1 MNNIR
6 YSLSLAH
13 QLYGVDMNEDDWIE
27 LALIAWNFIGNK
39 RCRLYRYTTNI
50 NCEDLSVDLPCNCD
64 IVEAVTYSFED
75 WNYTSNLLPNGDIN
89 SGFTESY
96 IESRKL
102 FNDHLYING
111 KFAEYERV
119 GDKLYFDKDYGKVN
133 ILYKGVIVDQE
144 GLPEITD
151 KEANAIAAYGAYVTK
166 YKEGIITNNSGII
179 QIAQLL
185 KNDWSKLC
193 DAARVPNYV
202 SQNEMDEIL
211 DVDFSSNRKIF
222 NKSYKPIMK

>member
-1 MNNIR
+1 MQI
-6 YSLSLAH
+6 
-13 QLYGVDMNEDDWIE
+13 
-27 LALIAWNFIGNK
+27 
-39 RCRLYRYTTNI
+39 YRYTANI

-102 FNDHLYING
+102 FNDNLYING
-111 KFAEYERV
+111 RFAEYERV
-119 GDKLYFDKDYGKVN
+119 GDKLYFNRDYGKVN
-133 ILYKGVIVDQE
+133 ILYKGVIVDKE

-179 QIAQLL
+179 
-185 KNDWSKLC
+185 
-193 DAARVPNYV
+193 
-202 SQNEMDEIL
+202 
-211 DVDFSSNRKIF
+211 
-222 NKSYKPIMK
+222 